1 MGEKTIIA
9 DAALAHGDTVNNALC
24 ADNKRLADFIWK
36 AGIIAALL
44 LVWELFSRFSLVNP
58 VFLPPFSAVFL
69 NTFKMFAEGEI
80 AFHLYHSLFRAL
92 AGFVIAAGIG
102 IPLGFLI
109 AAGGIRLRLA
119 TETLT
124 EILAQVNPFILLHLL
139 VLFMGI
145 GEGAKVT
152 VVFWS
157 CLWPIVFNTIAGVV
171 DADSLLIKAGRG
183 FGSGRLEL
191 FRKIIFPASSPKIFA
206 GLRLAAG
213 YSVFLLI
220 AAEMMGGRSG
230 LGWLIMNCQET
241 YQIQN
246 VFSIAL
252 IIAALGLVIDSVMEI
267 VQNKLIKADLQGYVN
282 SSNN

>member
-1 MGEKTIIA
+1 MKEKGI
-9 DAALAHGDTVNNALC
+9 DL
-24 ADNKRLADFIWK
+24 IWK
-36 AGIIAALL
+36 IGIIAALL
-44 LVWELFSRFSLVNP
+44 LIWELLSRFSLVNP

-80 AFHLYHSLFRAL
+80 VFHLYHSLTRAL
-92 AGFVIAAGIG
+92 TGFSIAVIIG
-102 IPLGFLI
+102 IPLGFVI

-145 GEGAKVT
+145 GEGAKIT

-157 CLWPIVFNTIAGVV
+157 CLWPIVFNTTAGVI

-183 FGSGRLEL
+183 FGGGRIEL
-191 FRKIIFPASSPKIFA
+191 FLKIILPASLPKIFA
-206 GLRLAAG
+206 GVRIAAG

-230 LGWLIMNCQET
+230 LGWLILNCQVT
-241 YQIQN
+241 YQIKN
-246 VFSIAL
+246 VFSIA
-252 IIAALGLVIDSVMEI
+252 IVIAVLGLMIDVAMELI
-267 VQNKLIKADLQGYVN
+267 QNRLIKADLRGYVN